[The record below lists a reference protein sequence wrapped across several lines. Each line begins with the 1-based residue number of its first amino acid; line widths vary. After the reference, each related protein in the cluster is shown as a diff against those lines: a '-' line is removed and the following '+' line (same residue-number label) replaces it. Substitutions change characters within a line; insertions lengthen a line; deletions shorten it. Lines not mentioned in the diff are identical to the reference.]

1 MKKLSTLATS
11 LMALILLF
19 TMGACATSSA
29 SQQEGKAATEGFDQG
44 KKLLDKS
51 IKKDK
56 PYSIDTAR
64 VYSHII
70 QE

>member
-1 MKKLSTLATS
+1 
-11 LMALILLF
+11 MA
-19 TMGACATSSA
+19 ACATSST
-29 SQQEGKAATEGFDQG
+29 SQQEGKAATEGFDKG

-64 VYSHII
+64 VYSHIVS
-70 QE
+70 E

>member
-1 MKKLSTLATS
+1 MKRLSTLATT

-19 TMGACATSSA
+19 AMAACATSST
-29 SQQEGKAATEGFDQG
+29 SQQEKKAATEGFDKG

-56 PYSIDTAR
+56 PYNLDTTR
-64 VYSHII
+64 VYSYII
-70 QE
+70 SE

>member
-1 MKKLSTLATS
+1 
-11 LMALILLF
+11 MALLLLL
-19 TMGACATSSA
+19 TIGACATK
-29 SQQEGKAATEGFDQG
+29 QEGKAASEGFDRG

-64 VYSHII
+64 VYSHTIP
-70 QE
+70 E

>member
-1 MKKLSTLATS
+1 MKRLSTLATIT
-11 LMALILLF
+11 MALLLLL
-19 TMGACATSSA
+19 TIGACATK
-29 SQQEGKAATEGFDQG
+29 QEGKAATEGFDQG

-64 VYSHII
+64 VYSHTVP
-70 QE
+70 E

>member
-1 MKKLSTLATS
+1 MKRLSTLATT

-19 TMGACATSSA
+19 AMAACATSST
-29 SQQEGKAATEGFDQG
+29 SQQEKKAATEGFDKG

-64 VYSHII
+64 VYSHTIP
-70 QE
+70 E

>member
-1 MKKLSTLATS
+1 MKRLSTLATIT
-11 LMALILLF
+11 MALILLL

-64 VYSHII
+64 VYSHTVP
-70 QE
+70 E

>member
-1 MKKLSTLATS
+1 MKRLSALATIT
-11 LMALILLF
+11 MALLLLL
-19 TMGACATSSA
+19 TIGACATK
-29 SQQEGKAATEGFDQG
+29 QEGKATSEGFDRG

-64 VYSHII
+64 VYSYTIP
-70 QE
+70 E